1 MVVHFFSIQGVIN
14 FMILFNIAFTR
25 PIFGNITKKDYG
37 IHVASTST
45 MYLKG
50 MHSTHVVWG
59 GSLDID
65 FYNPSS
71 GILDGFYSLHCFSRE

>member
-1 MVVHFFSIQGVIN
+1 MVVHYSIQGAIK

-25 PIFGNITKKDYG
+25 PILGNITKKEYG
-37 IHVASTST
+37 IRVASTST

-50 MHSTHVVWG
+50 HHSTHVVWG